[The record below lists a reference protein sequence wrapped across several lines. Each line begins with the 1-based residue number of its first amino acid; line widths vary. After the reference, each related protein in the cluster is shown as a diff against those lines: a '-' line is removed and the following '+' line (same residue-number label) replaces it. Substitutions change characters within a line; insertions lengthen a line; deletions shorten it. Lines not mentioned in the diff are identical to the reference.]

1 MMFFHFLLPRN
12 WSNPLL
18 PSSRASARLVTWWSL
33 LACNQQL
40 RFVGLQL
47 VQPTHIQP
55 GYIYIHYV
63 LCKVCTIYLIIYLM
77 LYNVQKVH
85 AEKEHFRVSSLRVDF
100 YKHAKD
106 WCWMRSHAHLFHIV
120 NLHHASNRPVE
131 TICNQLTTHYHRK
144 SFWYPKANSIQTPVF
159 SYSCFPPGPR
169 IATWHVPRRTGRT
182 CPETWAFFRAKS
194 NRGRFLCTK
203 KPSRLVI

>member
-1 MMFFHFLLPRN
+1 MMFIHFLLPRN

-47 VQPTHIQP
+47 AQPMHIQL
-55 GYIYIHYV
+55 GYIYTMSYV
-63 LCKVCTIYLIIYLM
+63 RYVQYISI
-77 LYNVQKVH
+77 LYNVQK
-85 AEKEHFRVSSLRVDF
+85 SSRWKGTFQGLIFTCGFLQTCKGLMLDAF
-100 YKHAKD
+100 
-106 WCWMRSHAHLFHIV
+106 SHASFSYSEPPLC
-120 NLHHASNRPVE
+120 LKTALPVA
-131 TICNQLTTHYHRK
+131 TILSFCTELTTHYHRK

-182 CPETWAFFRAKS
+182 CPETWAFSWQSQIVDDF
-194 NRGRFLCTK
+194 FVK